1 MSSPYVF
8 AIEGLEDL
16 GNIEDL
22 KPEIVRAAYRAI
34 NAASDRARVLSSKE
48 IRKQV
53 NFPAAYLQG
62 DKSRLKVTQRASA
75 NSLEG
80 IITGRQRPTSLARFA
95 SGNLKGG
102 ERGNIRVQVK
112 PGSSVNLARAFMMK
126 LKAGAGAID
135 TAHNLG
141 LAIRVPKGQKPDKA
155 YKPMKVAE
163 GIYLLYGPSVDQVF
177 KQVRGEVSA
186 EVSDYLAT
194 EFNRLLE
201 VKL

>member
-1 MSSPYVF
+1 MSSAYVF
-8 AIEGLEDL
+8 VIEGLEDL

-22 KPEIVRAAYRAI
+22 KPEIVRSAHRAI
-34 NAASDRARVLSSKE
+34 NAASDRARKLSADA

-53 NFPAAYLQG
+53 NFPASYLRG

-75 NSLEG
+75 NRLEG

-95 SGNLKGG
+95 SGNFKGG

-112 PGSSVNLARAFMMK
+112 PGSSETLKRAFMMK
-126 LKAGAGAID
+126 LKVGTGE
-135 TAHNLG
+135 TGSAHNLG

-155 YKPMKVAE
+155 YKPMKVAD

-177 KQVRGEVSA
+177 KKVRGEVSE

-194 EFNRLLE
+194 EFNRLME